1 MVEIQSDRRV
11 AADGHEAGR
20 RDAAAA
26 AQRVERRTAVGER
39 GNHHVVG
46 GVARRGADAAALPLA
61 VARPLL
67 LGVDGGRGG
76 LARGVT
82 GRIGAAAG
90 GGGGGG
96 ALCGGDAGAE
106 AAAVRRGVA
115 WRSSASISECGV

>member
-1 MVEIQSDRRV
+1 MGTRR
-11 AADGHEAGR
+11 AAEALPPPRSGSS
-20 RDAAAA
+20 AAPRWASVGTTMSSAA
-26 AQRVERRTAVGER
+26 W
-39 GNHHVVG
+39 
-46 GVARRGADAAALPLA
+46 RRGAAAAALPLA

-90 GGGGGG
+90 GGGGGA
-96 ALCGGDAGAE
+96 ALCGGEAGAE
-106 AAAVRRGVA
+106 AAVRRGVA

>member
-1 MVEIQSDRRV
+1 MVKIQSDWRV
-11 AADGHEAGR
+11 AANGHEAGR
-20 RDAAAA
+20 RGAAAA
-26 AQRVERRTAVGER
+26 TQRVERRPAVGER

-46 GVARRGADAAALPLA
+46 GVAPRPRRRCAAA

-90 GGGGGG
+90 GGGGGA
-96 ALCGGDAGAE
+96 ALCGGEAGAE
-106 AAAVRRGVA
+106 AAVRRGVA

>member
-26 AQRVERRTAVGER
+26 AQRIERRTAVGEAWEPPCR
-39 GNHHVVG
+39 R
-46 GVARRGADAAALPLA
+46 RRGAAAPPHIAAALPLA
-61 VARPLL
+61 VARPPLL

-90 GGGGGG
+90 GGAAG
-96 ALCGGDAGAE
+96 ALCGGEAGAE
-106 AAAVRRGVA
+106 AAVRRDVA
-115 WRSSASISECGV
+115 

>member
-1 MVEIQSDRRV
+1 MGTRPAAEALPPPRSGSSAAPRWASVGTTMSSAAWRR
-11 AADGHEAGR
+11 G
-20 RDAAAA
+20 AAAA
-26 AQRVERRTAVGER
+26 AEK
-39 GNHHVVG
+39 
-46 GVARRGADAAALPLA
+46 LPPPLA

-82 GRIGAAAG
+82 GRVGASA

-96 ALCGGDAGAE
+96 ALFGGDADAE
-106 AAAVRRGVA
+106 IAVRRGVD